1 MSDDIRG
8 LIVSTALSKRNED
21 GAGPEEYAGHIKI
34 YEQDQGGAKSRFVI
48 LSYNRN
54 GQGYIHKSKQNPSG
68 SFSIGKTWR
77 LDDLQGLEVVDQT
90 SFRIS
95 FNRSYVWA
103 SDNSRD
109 QSAFLSGV
117 TQLYRQLKGS
127 TASLTLV
134 GIQEASSGSLSR
146 GYSSMAV
153 TQQLN
158 PDLLQ
163 VLATFRNR
171 ERVQEERFK
180 FAQRKISWGT
190 QVVQDLLQESA
201 IEPMAAYH
209 PLPHDPPKLTTVVV
223 PLAMSSRNTNLELR
237 RHAPAAIGPN
247 WGVVQRERMVA
258 IGIEQL
264 QGADLL
270 LIENPQMSDRERERR
285 VRRPDPAERPRSPER
300 RPVEESRQPPQIQYD
315 QPKPADDRGRE
326 PLQDRLRN
334 GIQPRSV
341 SQATSVPTSTPTQS
355 RLRAPSP
362 SVPNQTSPSP
372 KRDPNARIS
381 FFDPANQAAADR
393 LLFGASEGIG
403 AIGEEDPAEATMAN
417 VEEMLEGIEWGFAGG
432 YGGAKKGRTGA
443 ADMIEARLLDEL
455 MALEKANIHSFLESD
470 DRVAIVLKY
479 IDDAIKEL
487 DEMDGYISAYKV
499 QLNSVSEDISFI
511 QSQDRGLQVQTQNQ
525 KALLNEL
532 ENLLR
537 TVDVDTNVLSA
548 LTQSSLE
555 SDQGI
560 QRLEGALAEL
570 YKALVASKETGMAA
584 GMERLDQYRTHNTQF
599 CKRLLDF
606 LNIAFKFKSGQSES
620 QPPRTGPPSLPPHRD
635 LENYLGRYCGLM
647 LYLKEMDEDRYGKVC
662 ANYFST
668 ASDMHSREMRTVFL
682 AFMNM
687 VKSAPVDDGEL
698 TSFTPPA
705 TASATSRAGGTLKRA
720 KTMARGIADRKERNK
735 PAAAATGELNASEAL
750 LQLLDLVAPQ
760 ISREQVFLADFLQ
773 ISDAT
778 LTFADYMGMENYLR
792 RKASAAVGELKPSTV
807 KLIRGAMDLIFGF
820 LGDELKNWVDGALE
834 RDQQQIVGILAAIEQ
849 AQIQADDKGIVFTHR
864 LLSKQHQ
871 RAVGL
876 FTRYIDN
883 QIKAI
888 EQTKLSTKKR
898 GVAHFI
904 KYFPIF
910 VERIESQLSG
920 LDSLEVRGTVDTGY
934 DKIIKAMFECLQQM
948 AKMDGAEGQL
958 AEDKGMMN
966 YHVIM
971 IENMQYFVSEMADLD
986 SPAVSSFSKQAK
998 TTYDEHLNA
1007 YVKLILRKPFAK
1019 IIDFFDGVERML
1031 QTAAPSEVLASNAY
1045 SRSALKR
1052 VLKDFDSKDMRKS
1065 IEALFKRIEKH
1076 FDEDGEMVVSSTSK
1090 VVAGTV
1096 MAAVWQACDEEIVRE
1111 TQRFSKTISQCY
1123 GDSGLSLDYSI
1134 ADVEYAFKRH
1144 RA

>member
-1 MSDDIRG
+1 MSDDIRQ
-8 LIVSTALSKRNED
+8 LIVSSALSKRNPD
-21 GAGPEEYAGHIKI
+21 GAGPEEYAGHLKI
-34 YEQDQGGAKSRFVI
+34 YEQDEGGSKSRFII
-48 LSYNRN
+48 LSYNRG
-54 GQGYIHKSKQNPSG
+54 GQGFIHKSKQNPSG

-95 FNRSYVWA
+95 FNRSYVWTGE
-103 SDNSRD
+103 SSRD
-109 QSAFLSGV
+109 QSTFLTATV
-117 TQLYRQLKGS
+117 QLYRQLKGS

-134 GIQEASSGSLSR
+134 GVQEAPNRSLSR
-146 GYSSMAV
+146 GPAQIRSREEQYGSPGRSGSPSGSRDGGLYGGLAPTPSISRSARTDYGRTTPVGNTTDYESRSPAMRPRAELGGRSARTDAGGRDRAASRSRPPVDRQPSNEYSRPS
-153 TQQLN
+153 L
-158 PDLLQ
+158 
-163 VLATFRNR
+163 
-171 ERVQEERFK
+171 
-180 FAQRKISWGT
+180 
-190 QVVQDLLQESA
+190 
-201 IEPMAAYH
+201 
-209 PLPHDPPKLTTVVV
+209 
-223 PLAMSSRNTNLELR
+223 
-237 RHAPAAIGPN
+237 
-247 WGVVQRERMVA
+247 
-258 IGIEQL
+258 
-264 QGADLL
+264 
-270 LIENPQMSDRERERR
+270 DREREREPDFPR
-285 VRRPDPAERPRSPER
+285 GERERERGGRQQAPERQARPVPAEDL
-300 RPVEESRQPPQIQYD
+300 RQPIQASYN
-315 QPKPADDRGRE
+315 QPTPVDDRGWE
-326 PLQDRLRN
+326 PVQDRPRN
-334 GIQPRSV
+334 GVQSRPAP
-341 SQATSVPTSTPTQS
+341 QATTVPPASTPS
-355 RLRAPSP
+355 RSHLRPQNPPALPD
-362 SVPNQTSPSP
+362 QASPSP

-432 YGGAKKGRTGA
+432 YAGAAKKGRTGA

-470 DRVAIVLKY
+470 DRVAIVLNY

-537 TVDVDTNVLSA
+537 TVDVDTNALSA

-555 SDQGI
+555 SLQGI
-560 QRLEGALAEL
+560 KRLEGAVTEL
-570 YKALVASKETGMAA
+570 YKALVASRETGMAA
-584 GMERLDQYRTHNTQF
+584 GMERLDQYLTHNTQF

-606 LNIAFKFKSGQSES
+606 LNIAFKFKVSTAAFSGQGEQQ
-620 QPPRTGPPSLPPHRD
+620 QPRSGPPTLPPHSD
-635 LENYLGRYCGLM
+635 LETYLGRYCGLM
-647 LYLKEMDEDRYGKVC
+647 LYLKEMDEDRYAKVC

-668 ASDMHSREMRTVFL
+668 ASDMHSREMKVVFM

-687 VKSAPVDDGEL
+687 VKSAPADEGEL
-698 TSFTPPA
+698 TSFTPPVTIS
-705 TASATSRAGGTLKRA
+705 TASRAGGTLKRA
-720 KTMARGIADRKERNK
+720 KTLARTIADRKERNNK
-735 PAAAATGELNASEAL
+735 PAVAGELNASDAL
-750 LQLLDLVAPQ
+750 LQLLDLLAPQ
-760 ISREQVFLADFLQ
+760 ISREQVFLADFLL

-778 LTFADYMGMENYLR
+778 LTFADYMGLENYLR
-792 RKASAAVGELKPSTV
+792 RKASAAAGELKPSTV

-820 LGDELKNWVDGALE
+820 LGDELKHWLDGALE
-834 RDQQQIVGILAAIEQ
+834 RDPQQIVGIIAAIEQ
-849 AQIQADDKGIVFTHR
+849 AQMQAEDKGIVFTQR

-871 RAVGL
+871 RAVGI

-910 VERIESQLSG
+910 VERIEPQVSG
-920 LDSLEVRGTVDTGY
+920 LDSLEVRGTVDAGY

-948 AKMDGAEGQL
+948 AKMDGADGQL
-958 AEDKGMMN
+958 AEDKGMLN

-971 IENMQYFVSEMADLD
+971 IENMQYFVSEMTDLD
-986 SPAVSSFSKQAK
+986 SPAVSPFSRQAK
-998 TTYDEHLNA
+998 TIYEEHLNS
-1007 YVKLILRKPFAK
+1007 YVKLVLRKPLAK

-1031 QTAAPSEVLASNAY
+1031 QTAAPSEVLSSSAY
-1045 SRSALKR
+1045 GRSALKR
-1052 VLKDFDSKDMRKS
+1052 VLKDFDSKDIRKS

-1111 TQRFSKTISQCY
+1111 TQRFSRIISQCY